1 MFAHRLTSERTCSTI
16 TVGVLTFIQFVV
28 AFVASVQPR
37 LVCAVRTL
45 VPKNIRRLKNLPYVF
60 IYQLSKNHA
69 QKRVRY
75 TARAKPHRMHIT

>member
-1 MFAHRLTSERTCSTI
+1 MFAHRLTSERTCSTV
-16 TVGVLTFIQFVV
+16 TVGVLTFIQFVI
-28 AFVASVQPR
+28 ALVASVQPC

-45 VPKNIRRLKNLPYVF
+45 VPKNIRRLKNLPMCLF
-60 IYQLSKNHA
+60 INFPKNHA